1 MDEGSKEQLR
11 RVWGQEAVPVL
22 YRRGPGNPL
31 LARLPYDVT
40 NRAWL
45 QASGRKNPVWDT
57 KARRWELPQA
67 WFNKLVTR
75 CLDRFGRVYII
86 QPYREQEKCA
96 PACWAAEGEE
106 CQCSCMGVN
115 HGASSPGGR
124 WKIVSEAFATRW
136 GERHLACRLLS
147 KPG

>member
-11 RVWGQEAVPVL
+11 QIWSQEAVPVL
-22 YRRGPGNPL
+22 YRRGPGNLL

-45 QASGRKNPVWDT
+45 QASGRKNPVWDA

-67 WFNKLVTR
+67 WFNNLVGR
-75 CLDRFGRVYII
+75 CLDKYGRVYII

-96 PACWAAEGEE
+96 PACWAAQGEE

-115 HGASSPGGR
+115 HGASSPGVVGKSYR
-124 WKIVSEAFATRW
+124 MRSRPD
-136 GERHLACRLLS
+136 GESGTLLAVC
-147 KPG
+147 